1 MRHINIPVF
10 IPHLG
15 CPHTCVFCNQKTISG
30 HGSFDRTSVYEE
42 IDNALSTVSPDDE
55 VEIAF
60 FGGSFTGIDRGDMI
74 YLLGAAQ
81 SYIDAGRVS
90 SIRLST
96 RPDYID
102 DEILSVLSG
111 YSVRHV
117 ELGIQSLSDRVLTLS
132 ERGHTAEQAKTAMRA
147 VVSAGFELTGQMMV
161 GLPGAALEDELE
173 TARGICACG
182 AKSARIYPT
191 VVLCGTALAAM
202 SDDGT
207 YKPLTND
214 EAAYRSAQVLRVF
227 SENDVNVIRIGLCAS
242 EGLDGD
248 VYAGEYHAAI
258 GELTEGELYY
268 SLICEQLD
276 ALGDIGGKNITLTVP
291 GGATSKAVGQ
301 KKRNRI
307 RITEKYAPKN
317 IVIREDGAMKEYTV
331 KADINR

>member
-15 CPHTCVFCNQKTISG
+15 CPHTCVFCNQRTISG
-30 HGSFDRTSVYEE
+30 HGSYDRSSVYRE

-60 FGGSFTGIDRGDMI
+60 FGGSFTGIDRGDML
-74 YLLGAAQ
+74 YLLDAAQ
-81 SYIDAGRVS
+81 SYIDAGKVS

-102 DEILSVLSG
+102 GEILGILSRYG
-111 YSVRHV
+111 VRHV
-117 ELGIQSLSDRVLTLS
+117 ELGIQSLSDKVLMLS
-132 ERGHTAEQAKTAMRA
+132 ERGHSAARAEEAMKA

-161 GLPGAALEDELE
+161 GLPGSSVEDEIM
-173 TARGICACG
+173 TAEGICRCG

-191 VVLCGTALAAM
+191 VVLRGTELAKM
-202 SDDGT
+202 SDSRA
-207 YKPLTND
+207 YIPLTNE
-214 EAAYRSAQVLRVF
+214 EAAYRSARVLRVF
-227 SENDVNVIRIGLCAS
+227 VENCVDVIRIGLCAS

-268 SLICEQLD
+268 TLICEQLD
-276 ALGDIGGKNITLTVP
+276 MLGDITGRNLRLSVP
-291 GGATSKAVGQ
+291 KGASSKAVGQ
-301 KKRNRI
+301 KKRNKLRLA
-307 RITEKYAPKN
+307 EKYGLRD
-317 IVIREDGAMKEYTV
+317 IRVCENEALKAYTV
-331 KADINR
+331 ETEIS